1 SVRVTDTPG
10 RIRDAVFDNLRRF
23 FTESQIVEL
32 TLRIALCGAD
42 NRLSE
47 ALQIDNELDEH
58 AVKPAAE

>member
-1 SVRVTDTPG
+1 MFDT
-10 RIRDAVFDNLRRF
+10 LRRF
-23 FTESQIVEL
+23 FSEAQIVEL
-32 TLRIALCGAD
+32 TLRISLCGAY